1 MRPHRRLVDRI
12 ARPHLPRRTVRLRLT
27 LVYGTL
33 FLVSGAALLAITYL
47 LVVRA
52 TDGVIFHGQDYS
64 VVVGTHNG
72 SHRTT
77 AAPGQTNTQ
86 GSPPQNGAAI
96 DPASAERLAK
106 HQHAAELYQLL
117 LQSGIALAIMTVVSI
132 GLGWLVAGHVLR
144 PLRGI
149 TTAVR
154 DISETNL
161 HRRLALAGPNDE
173 LKELGDTFDGLLTRL
188 EASFQAQRRFVA
200 NASHELRTP
209 LARQR
214 TLAQVALADPNPTV
228 ESLRAAHERVLAAGT
243 QQQRLI
249 DALLT
254 LARGQAGIDRHDR
267 FDLAELATQVLAT
280 RSTEAT
286 ARGLDLRT
294 TLRPAATAGHPRL
307 VERLIANLID
317 NALHHNQPD
326 GHIEV
331 QTETRDGHAVLTI
344 SNTGPDI
351 PTHAIEQLFQPFRRL
366 TDRIGDGLGLGLSI
380 VAAIA
385 DAHHATITTQPR
397 PHGGLTIQISFP
409 NPAHPT
415 RHHTATAAQPETPPA
430 PAPETTTSEQL
441 THR

>member
-27 LVYGTL
+27 LVYGGL

-52 TDGVIFHGQDYS
+52 TDGVIFHGQNYS
-64 VVVGTHNG
+64 VIAGTHNG
-72 SHRTT
+72 SHPPTT
-77 AAPGQTNTQ
+77 APGQTNTQ
-86 GSPPQNGAAI
+86 GSPPPHAAAI
-96 DPASAERLAK
+96 DPAAAERLAN
-106 HQHAAELYQLL
+106 HQHTAELHQLL
-117 LQSGIALAIMTVVSI
+117 AQSGIALAIMTVISI

-144 PLRGI
+144 PLRSI

-188 EASFQAQRRFVA
+188 DASFQAQRRFIA

-214 TLAQVALADPNPTV
+214 TLAQVALADPNPTI

-243 QQQRLI
+243 QQERLI

-254 LARGQAGIDRHDR
+254 LARGQAGIDRHER
-267 FDLAELATQVLAT
+267 FDLADLATQVLAT
-280 RSTEAT
+280 RSSEAS

-294 TLRPAATAGHPRL
+294 TLRPASTAGHPGL

-326 GHIEV
+326 GHIDV
-331 QTETRDGHAVLTI
+331 HTETRDGHAVLTI

-351 PTHAIEQLFQPFRRL
+351 PPPAIEQLFQPFRRR
-366 TDRIGDGLGLGLSI
+366 TDRVGDGLGLGLSI

-385 DAHHATITTQPR
+385 DSHHATITTQPR
-397 PHGGLTIQISFP
+397 LHGGLTIQISFP
-409 NPAHPT
+409 NPAHAT
-415 RHHTATAAQPETPPA
+415 GDHTTTAAHPDTPPA
-430 PAPETTTSEQL
+430 PTPEAAATEQL

>member
-1 MRPHRRLVDRI
+1 MRAHLRLVDRI
-12 ARPHLPRRTVRLRLT
+12 ARPQLPRRTVRLRLT
-27 LVYGTL
+27 LVYGGL

-47 LVVRA
+47 LVVQA
-52 TDGVIFHGQDYS
+52 TNGVIFNGENYS
-64 VVVGTHNG
+64 GVVGTHNG
-72 SHRTT
+72 SSPTN
-77 AAPGQTNTQ
+77 AAPQTNTQ
-86 GSPPQNGAAI
+86 GSPAPNAAPI

-132 GLGWLVAGHVLR
+132 GLGWLVAGRVLR
-144 PLRGI
+144 PLRTI

-173 LKELGDTFDGLLTRL
+173 LKELGDTFDRLLTRL
-188 EASFQAQRRFVA
+188 DASFHAQRRFVA

-214 TLAQVALADPNPTV
+214 TLAQVALADPKATV

-243 QQQRLI
+243 QQERLI

-254 LARGQAGIDRHDR
+254 LARGQAGIDRHHR
-267 FDLAELATQVLAT
+267 FDLAELATRVLAT
-280 RSTEAT
+280 RSSEAT
-286 ARGLDLRT
+286 ARGLELRT
-294 TLRPAATAGHPRL
+294 TLRPATTAGHPRL

-326 GHIEV
+326 GHIEI

-366 TDRIGDGLGLGLSI
+366 TDRVGDGLGLGLSI

-397 PHGGLTIQISFP
+397 PHGGLTIQLSFP
-409 NPAHPT
+409 NPTHAT
-415 RHHTATAAQPETPPA
+415 RHHTTTTAAHPDTAPP
-430 PAPETTTSEQL
+430 PTPETTASEEL

>member
-1 MRPHRRLVDRI
+1 MRPQRRLVDRI

-27 LVYGTL
+27 LVYGGL
-33 FLVSGAALLAITYL
+33 FLASGAALLAITYL

-52 TDGVIFHGQDYS
+52 TNGVILHGQNS

-72 SHRTT
+72 SHPTT

-86 GSPPQNGAAI
+86 GSPPPHAATI
-96 DPASAERLAK
+96 DPAAAERLAK
-106 HQHAAELYQLL
+106 HQHAAELHQLL
-117 LQSGIALAIMTVVSI
+117 LQSGIALAIMTVLSI

-188 EASFQAQRRFVA
+188 EASFQAQRRFIA

-214 TLAQVALADPNPTV
+214 TLAQVALADPNATV

-243 QQQRLI
+243 QQERLI
-249 DALLT
+249 NALLT
-254 LARGQAGIDRHDR
+254 LARGQAGIDRHHR
-267 FDLAELATQVLAT
+267 FDLAELTMQILAT

-286 ARGLDLRT
+286 ARGLDLHT
-294 TLRPAATAGHPRL
+294 TLRPAPTAGHPRL

-317 NALHHNQPD
+317 NAVHHNQPD
-326 GHIEV
+326 GYIEV

-351 PTHAIEQLFQPFRRL
+351 PAHAIEQLFQPFRRL
-366 TDRIGDGLGLGLSI
+366 TDRVGDGLGLGLSI

-397 PHGGLTIQISFP
+397 PHGGLTMQLSFP
-409 NPAHPT
+409 NPAHAT
-415 RHHTATAAQPETPPA
+415 RQHATTAAHPETPPA
-430 PAPETTTSEQL
+430 PTPETTASEQL

>member
-1 MRPHRRLVDRI
+1 MRSRRRLIDRI
-12 ARPHLPRRTVRLRLT
+12 AGPHLPRRTVRLRLT
-27 LVYGTL
+27 LVYGGL

-52 TDGVIFHGQDYS
+52 TDGVIFHGQNYS
-64 VVVGTHNG
+64 GVVGTHNG
-72 SHRTT
+72 PHPTT
-77 AAPGQTNTQ
+77 TPPAQTNTH
-86 GSPPQNGAAI
+86 GSPPPGAATI
-96 DPASAERLAK
+96 GPAAAERLAK
-106 HQHAAELYQLL
+106 HQHAAELQQLL
-117 LQSGIALAIMTVVSI
+117 AQSGIALAIMTVLSI

-144 PLRGI
+144 PLRSI

-188 EASFQAQRRFVA
+188 EAAFQAQRRFIA

-214 TLAQVALADPNPTV
+214 TLAQVALADPNPSI

-243 QQQRLI
+243 QQERLI

-254 LARGQAGIDRHDR
+254 LARGQAGIDRLDR
-267 FDLAELATQVLAT
+267 FDLAEVATQVLAA
-280 RSTEAT
+280 RGAEAT
-286 ARGLDLRT
+286 AHGLELRT
-294 TLRPAATAGHPRL
+294 TLRPAPTAGHPRL

-326 GHIEV
+326 GHIDV
-331 QTETRDGHAVLTI
+331 DTETRDGHAVLTI
-344 SNTGPDI
+344 GNTGPDI
-351 PTHAIEQLFQPFRRL
+351 PAHAIEQLFQPFRRL
-366 TDRIGDGLGLGLSI
+366 TDRVGDGLGLGLSI

-385 DAHHATITTQPR
+385 DAHHATITIQPR
-397 PHGGLTIQISFP
+397 PHGGLTIQLRFP
-409 NPAHPT
+409 KPAHAT
-415 RHHTATAAQPETPPA
+415 RHHTTTTAHPETPPA
-430 PAPETTTSEQL
+430 PTPQATASEQL